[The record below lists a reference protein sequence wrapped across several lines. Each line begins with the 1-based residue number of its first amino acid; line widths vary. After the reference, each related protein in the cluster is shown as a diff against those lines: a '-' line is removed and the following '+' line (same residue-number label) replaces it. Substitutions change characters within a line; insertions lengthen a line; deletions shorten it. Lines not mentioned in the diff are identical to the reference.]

1 MKKKKVIIGAVIAV
15 IAIAA
20 IACLTIFLFKEDDE
34 IDGYDR
40 YAAQLK
46 KGFNADIMLY
56 GESFSFRETVDYR
69 RIETISEVELT
80 ARQSDYHALILMDL
94 YGGMQ
99 ITDEEL
105 LLIKEFV
112 EDKGYDMLYIGKEKL
127 EDFVRLGFTVGVYP
141 ESYSLEYI
149 GSNKVGLEVQQSST
163 GNLYAEHG
171 MWEDTDMEY
180 ISKENTEELED
191 RLVWIICMHACDVYN
206 LDKITFQPK

>member
-1 MKKKKVIIGAVIAV
+1 
-15 IAIAA
+15 
-20 IACLTIFLFKEDDE
+20 
-34 IDGYDR
+34 
-40 YAAQLK
+40 
-46 KGFNADIMLY
+46 
-56 GESFSFRETVDYR
+56 
-69 RIETISEVELT
+69 
-80 ARQSDYHALILMDL
+80 
-94 YGGMQ
+94 MQ

-180 ISKENTEELED
+180 ISKEDTEELED

-206 LDKITFQPK
+206 LDKTTFQPKQTS